1 MSDFLKAQS
10 HLHLL
15 PDPPAL
21 ETRNTLM
28 HSLLIGHGRPWEEEG
43 HFLSEREIMGSVVNV
58 VSLYR
63 MHMLLCVCVCK
74 WRKVTPTAWLL
85 Q

>member
-1 MSDFLKAQS
+1 MSDFLKARS

-21 ETRNTLM
+21 MTRNTLM
-28 HSLLIGHGRPWEEEG
+28 HSLLIGHGRPREEEG
-43 HFLSEREIMGSVVNV
+43 HFLSERKIIGLVVKV

-63 MHMLLCVCVCK
+63 MHMLV
-74 WRKVTPTAWLL
+74 
-85 Q
+85 